1 MNYINEEA
9 FFAWYKSAAK
19 HETPTRPA
27 LLADVISQMNITGRQ
42 EYVLSPAETKSGR
55 EERYPYRFENIGCCG
70 ASTMYI
76 YF

>member
-1 MNYINEEA
+1 MNYVNEEA
-9 FFAWYKSAAK
+9 FFAWYKSTVK
-19 HETPTRPA
+19 RETLTGPA
-27 LLADVISQMNITGRQ
+27 LLADVVNQMNAAGKQ
-42 EYVLSPAETKSGR
+42 EYVLPPSETKSGR